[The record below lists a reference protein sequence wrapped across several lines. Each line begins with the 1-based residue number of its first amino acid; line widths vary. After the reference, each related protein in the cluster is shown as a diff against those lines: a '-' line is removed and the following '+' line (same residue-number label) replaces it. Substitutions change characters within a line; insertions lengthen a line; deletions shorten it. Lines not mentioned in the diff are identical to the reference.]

1 MTPKEFMKNYY
12 THEAIIKSIDF
23 DRENNKI
30 TMNIAYCEWQL
41 EELQEINSEQ
51 KGYRLIF
58 NNVREISDEN
68 VINQKDEFILVLKLT
83 KTKVYLGLDTKNYT
97 DLSFLYK
104 TFEVEDLKWIWKNT
118 GIILV

>member
-104 TFEVEDLKWIWKNT
+104 TFEVEDLKWI
-118 GIILV
+118 